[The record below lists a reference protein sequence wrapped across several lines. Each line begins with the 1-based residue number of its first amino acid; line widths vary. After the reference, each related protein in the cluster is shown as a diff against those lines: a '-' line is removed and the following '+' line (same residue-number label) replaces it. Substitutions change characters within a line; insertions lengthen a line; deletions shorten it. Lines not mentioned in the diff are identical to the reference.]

1 MKIEDIQ
8 KVVCSYY
15 GVRLAELLG
24 RKRYFKVAFPR
35 MVGYYVARKA
45 TDHTLEEIGEAFD
58 RHYTAIIHG
67 CKAIDGML
75 DIYPDLVESVD
86 YLLTKVGDEEV
97 WDYIP
102 KPYTP
107 YNN

>member
-8 KVVCSYY
+8 KVVCYYY
-15 GVRLAELLG
+15 GVKLAELLG
-24 RKRYFKVAFPR
+24 RARPPRIAFPR
-35 MVGYYVARKA
+35 MVGYYISREM
-45 TDHTLEEIGEAFD
+45 TNHTLVEIGKAFD

-67 CKAIDGML
+67 HKAVGGML

-86 YLLTKVGDEEV
+86 YLLHDV
-97 WDYIP
+97 WDEKTRDTIP